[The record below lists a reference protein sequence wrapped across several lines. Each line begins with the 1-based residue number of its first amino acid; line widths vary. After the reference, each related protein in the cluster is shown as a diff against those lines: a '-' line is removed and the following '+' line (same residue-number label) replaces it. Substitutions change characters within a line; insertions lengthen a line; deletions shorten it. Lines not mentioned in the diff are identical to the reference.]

1 MSFKISNRTRV
12 SSIQVTE
19 DLEKKANELIKE
31 FDGLTFEKAILLTK
45 RLQTILYE
53 NSLVRIKTQSDK

>member
-1 MSFKISNRTRV
+1 MSFKISNRTRT